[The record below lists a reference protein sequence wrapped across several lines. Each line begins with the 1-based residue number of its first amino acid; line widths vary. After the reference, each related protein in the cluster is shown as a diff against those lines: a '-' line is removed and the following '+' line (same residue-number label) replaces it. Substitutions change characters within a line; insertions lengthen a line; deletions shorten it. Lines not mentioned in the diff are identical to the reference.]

1 MNKRQEEL
9 ALGPYR
15 VLDLSDEKGLL
26 CGKILGDLGADVIK
40 IEQPGGDPAR
50 RIGPF
55 YNDTPDPEKSL
66 YWFAYNTNKRGIT
79 LDIATSEGK
88 KLFKRMVEKT
98 DFLIESFPV
107 GYMDE
112 LGIGYSALSKINPGI
127 IMISISHFGQTGP
140 YKNYK
145 GCDIVDMAMSGYM
158 YVCGDRDRPPVTISV
173 PQAYLL
179 AAADAAA
186 GATMALYHRSLT
198 GEGQCVDVSI
208 QEAMTVLP
216 YDSRIFWELI
226 EDITHREGQFLVR
239 RVGDDIRQER
249 QTWACKEG
257 HVSFITGAAIFTG
270 RMSALMEWMTEEGMA
285 DDFLKDVDWKNCDF
299 SLIDSEFIRQVD
311 DCIAKFFKT
320 HTSSE
325 LYKRAVEKKIMLYPV
340 TTPKDIAEN
349 QQLSVRNF
357 WEPVTHPE
365 LGTTITY
372 PGEFLKAT
380 EMPLNIRKR
389 APLIG
394 EHNEEV
400 FGELGLTKEKLLA
413 LKQDNII

>member
-1 MNKRQEEL
+1 MNKEQEEL
-9 ALGPYR
+9 ALDPYR

-40 IEQPGGDPAR
+40 IERPGGDPAR
-50 RIGPF
+50 KIGPF
-55 YNDTPDPEKSL
+55 YKDTPDPEKSL

-79 LDIATSEGK
+79 LNIETTEGK
-88 KLFKRMVEKT
+88 KLFKRMVEKA

-112 LGIGYSALSKINPGI
+112 LSLGYSALSKINPGI

-158 YVCGDRDRPPVTISV
+158 YVCGDPDRPPVAISV

-179 AAADAAA
+179 AAADAAS
-186 GATMALYHRSLT
+186 GATIALYHRRLT
-198 GEGQCVDVSI
+198 GEGQFVDVSI
-208 QEAMTVLP
+208 QEAMTILP
-216 YDSRIFWELI
+216 YDCRIYWELT
-226 EDITHREGQFLVR
+226 EHITRREGHFLVR
-239 RVGDDIRQER
+239 RVGDDLRRER
-249 QTWACKEG
+249 QTWVCKEG
-257 HVSFITGAAIFTG
+257 HVSFITGSAIFTG
-270 RMSALMEWMTEEGMA
+270 RMSALMEWITEEGMA
-285 DDFLKDVDWKNCDF
+285 DDFVKGVDWKNFDL
-299 SLIDSEFIRQVD
+299 SLVNSEFIRQVD
-311 DCIAKFFKT
+311 DRIEKFFKT

-325 LYKRAVEKKIMLYPV
+325 LYKGAVEKKIILYPV

-349 QQLSVRNF
+349 QQLEAREF
-357 WEPVTHPE
+357 WEPVSHPE
-365 LGTTITY
+365 LGNTITY

-380 EMPLNIRKR
+380 EMSLNIRQR

-400 FGELGLTKEKLLA
+400 FGELGFTKEKLLA